1 MKYLLNSLRIV
12 ILLAITLFTSCEN
25 SVGLILFDGK
35 SLEGWEGPDSIF
47 RVEDGC
53 IVGGSMDKPLDR
65 SYYLCTVKKYDNFEL
80 TLKAKF
86 KNKGTYENAG
96 ISFRAERV
104 PNSTQV
110 AGYQAD
116 MGHIEP
122 DIIPIFSDFSPSDMN
137 SPYPLWG
144 ILVDEHRSNTSRYPN
159 TDFAPVVFLDIPD
172 RSLIENIIK
181 KDNWSEFRIIA
192 NGPEIEILINGI
204 STVNYL
210 EKEKW
215 IPREGHICLQAH
227 SGGPYEIRYK
237 DIRLKKL

>member
-1 MKYLLNSLRIV
+1 MKRLLNSLRIV
-12 ILLAITLFTSCEN
+12 IVLALTLLTSCKN
-25 SVGLILFDGK
+25 PDGLSLFDGK
-35 SLEGWEGPDSIF
+35 SLEGWEGPGSVF

-65 SYYLCTVKKYDNFEL
+65 SYYLCTVNKYENFEL

-86 KNKGTYENAG
+86 NNTGTYENAG
-96 ISFRAERV
+96 ISFWAERV
-104 PNSTQV
+104 PDSTQV

-116 MGHIEP
+116 MGHIEA
-122 DIIPIFSDFSPSDMN
+122 DIMPIFSDLSPSDMN

-159 TDFAPVVFLDIPD
+159 SDFAPVVFLGIPD
-172 RSLIENIIK
+172 RSLIENITK
-181 KDNWSEFRIIA
+181 EDDWNELRIIA
-192 NGPEIEILINGI
+192 NGPEIEIFINGI
-204 STVNYL
+204 STVKYL

-215 IPREGHICLQAH
+215 VPREGHFCLQAH

-237 DIRLKKL
+237 DIRLRKL

>member
-1 MKYLLNSLRIV
+1 MKYLLNSLKV
-12 ILLAITLFTSCEN
+12 AILLGITLFTSCEN
-25 SVGLILFDGK
+25 PDGISLFDGK
-35 SLEGWEGPDSIF
+35 SLEGWEGPEGVF

-53 IVGGSMDKPLDR
+53 IVGGSMDKPLES
-65 SYYLCTVKKYDNFEL
+65 SYYLCTVNTYDNFEL

-86 KNKGTYENAG
+86 INKGTYENAG

-122 DIIPIFSDFSPSDMN
+122 DIIPIFSDFTPSDMN

-144 ILVDEHRSNTSRYPN
+144 ILVDEHRANTSRYPN
-159 TDFAPVVFLDIPD
+159 ADFAPVVFLDMPD

-192 NGPEIEILINGI
+192 NGPKIEIFVNGV

-210 EKEKW
+210 EKENW
-215 IPREGHICLQAH
+215 VPGEGHICLQAH
-227 SGGPYEIRYK
+227 SGGPYEVWYK
-237 DIRLKKL
+237 DLRIKKL

>member
-1 MKYLLNSLRIV
+1 MFIM
-12 ILLAITLFTSCEN
+12 SCEN
-25 SVGLILFDGK
+25 PEVFILFDGE
-35 SLEGWEGPDSIF
+35 SLKGWECLDDIF

-53 IVGGSMDKPLDR
+53 IVAGSMDTPLDH
-65 SYYLCTVKKYDNFEL
+65 SYYLCTEKKYDNFEL

-86 KNKGTYENAG
+86 NNNGEYENAG

-122 DIIPIFSDFSPSDMN
+122 DIIPIFSDFSPSDKN

-144 ILVDEHRSNTSRYPN
+144 ILVDEYRLNTSRYPN
-159 TDFAPVVFLDIPD
+159 NDFAPVVFLDIPE
-172 RSLIENIIK
+172 RSSIESSIK
-181 KDNWSEFRIIA
+181 KDNWNEVQIIA

-204 STVNYL
+204 STAKYF
-210 EKEKW
+210 EEEKW
-215 IPREGHICLQAH
+215 VPREGHICLQAH
-227 SGGPYEIRYK
+227 SGGPYEVLYK
-237 DIRLKKL
+237 DIKLRK

>member
-1 MKYLLNSLRIV
+1 MKYLLNSIRIV
-12 ILLAITLFTSCEN
+12 ILLAFTLLTSCEN
-25 SVGLILFDGK
+25 YDSLSLFDGK

-47 RVEDGC
+47 RVEEGC
-53 IVGGSMDKPLDR
+53 IVSGSMDKPLDR
-65 SYYLCTVKKYDNFEL
+65 SYYLCTVKTYDNFEL

-86 KNKGTYENAG
+86 KNKGKYENAG

-116 MGHIEP
+116 MGYIEP
-122 DIIPIFSDFSPSDMN
+122 DTISMFSDFSPSDMN

-159 TDFAPVVFLDIPD
+159 NDFAPVVFLNIPD
-172 RSLIENIIK
+172 RSLIEDIIK
-181 KDNWSEFRIIA
+181 EDNWNDLQIIA
-192 NGPEIEILINGI
+192 NGPEIEISINGI
-204 STVNYL
+204 TTVSYL

-227 SGGPYEIRYK
+227 SGGPYEILYK
-237 DIRLKKL
+237 DIILKKL

>member
-1 MKYLLNSLRIV
+1 MKCLLNSLRIAV
-12 ILLAITLFTSCEN
+12 LLSITLFTSCEN
-25 SVGLILFDGK
+25 PDGVSLFDGK
-35 SLEGWEGPDSIF
+35 SLEGWECPENIF

-65 SYYLCTVKKYDNFEL
+65 SYYLCTIKKYDNFEL

-86 KNKGTYENAG
+86 INKGTYENGG

-104 PNSTQV
+104 PDSTQV

-122 DIIPIFSDFSPSDMN
+122 DIIPVFSDISPSDMN

-159 TDFAPVVFLDIPD
+159 TDFAPVVFLDMPD
-172 RSLIENIIK
+172 RSLIEDIIK
-181 KDNWSEFRIIA
+181 KDIWNEFRIIA
-192 NGPEIEILINGI
+192 NGPKIEIFVNGI
-204 STVNYL
+204 STVNYI

-215 IPREGHICLQAH
+215 VPGEGYICLQAH
-227 SGGPYEIRYK
+227 SGGPYEVRYK

>member
-1 MKYLLNSLRIV
+1 MKYLLNSLKIA
-12 ILLAITLFTSCEN
+12 ILLTFTLLTSCKT
-25 SVGLILFDGK
+25 SDGLSLFDSK
-35 SLEGWEGPDSIF
+35 SLEGWEGPDSVF

-53 IVGGSMDKPLDR
+53 IIGGSMDSPLDR

-96 ISFRAERV
+96 VSFRAERV

-110 AGYQAD
+110 GGYQAD
-116 MGHIEP
+116 MGHINP
-122 DIIPIFSDFSPSDMN
+122 DIMPMFSDLSPSDMN

-144 ILVDEHRSNTSRYPN
+144 ILVDEYRSNTSRYPN

-181 KDNWSEFRIIA
+181 KDNWSEVRIIA
-192 NGPEIEILINGI
+192 NGPEIEIWINGI
-204 STVNYL
+204 STVNYS

-215 IPREGHICLQAH
+215 VPKEGHIGLQAH
-227 SGGPYEIRYK
+227 SGGPYEVLYK
-237 DIRLKKL
+237 DIRLKEL

>member
-1 MKYLLNSLRIV
+1 MKYLLNSIRIV
-12 ILLAITLFTSCEN
+12 VLLAFTLLTSCEN
-25 SVGLILFDGK
+25 YDSLSLFDGK

-53 IVGGSMDKPLDR
+53 IVGGSMDKPLDS
-65 SYYLCTVKKYDNFEL
+65 SYYLCTVKTYDNFEL

-110 AGYQAD
+110 KGYQAD
-116 MGHIEP
+116 MGYIEP

-144 ILVDEHRSNTSRYPN
+144 ILVDEYRSNTSRYPN
-159 TDFAPVVFLDIPD
+159 NDFAPVVFLDIPD

-181 KDNWSEFRIIA
+181 EDNWNDLRIIV
-192 NGPEIEILINGI
+192 NGPEIEIFINGI
-204 STVNYL
+204 SIVNYL

-215 IPREGHICLQAH
+215 VPREGHICLQAH
-227 SGGPYEIRYK
+227 SGGPYEVLYK

>member
-1 MKYLLNSLRIV
+1 MKYLLNSLRIA
-12 ILLAITLFTSCEN
+12 ILLAITLFASCAN
-25 SVGLILFDGK
+25 SDSLILFDGK
-35 SLEGWEGPDSIF
+35 SLEGWDGPEGIF

-53 IVGGSMDKPLDR
+53 IVGGSMDKPLES

-110 AGYQAD
+110 GGYQAD
-116 MGHIEP
+116 MGYIEP
-122 DIIPIFSDFSPSDMN
+122 DIIPKFSDFSPSDMN

-144 ILVDEHRSNTSRYPN
+144 ILVDEYRSNTSRYPN
-159 TDFAPVVFLDIPD
+159 ADFAPVVFLDIPD

-181 KDNWSEFRIIA
+181 KDNWSEIRIIA
-192 NGPEIEILINGI
+192 NGPKIEIFINGV

-210 EKEKW
+210 EKDEW
-215 IPREGHICLQAH
+215 VPREGRIGLQAH
-227 SGGPYEIRYK
+227 SGGPYEILYK
-237 DIRLKKL
+237 DIRLRKL